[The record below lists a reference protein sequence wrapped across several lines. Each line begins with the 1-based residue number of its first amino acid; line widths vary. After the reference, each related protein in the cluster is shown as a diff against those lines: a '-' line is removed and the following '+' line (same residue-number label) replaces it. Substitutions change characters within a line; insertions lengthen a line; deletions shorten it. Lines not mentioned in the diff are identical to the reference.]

1 MAIHRWRAEHRLSV
15 ALACAAV
22 AFCGCGSIGDG
33 NKGTGAG
40 TDETSGVASGVGGTG
55 SAGAAAG
62 AQSGSSSAAV
72 SGVSRGAMAGT
83 VAGSAGVATGG
94 AETAGMGS
102 TGARSAGAGTTD
114 GDSGIGTGTRS
125 DASVGGEAGDALAGE
140 DASVSDDADASVG
153 AAAEHDASVH
163 RDASVNGEGGASHD
177 AGASGD
183 ATLSSDAGPNHDSG
197 MGIDAGGDGTSGTST
212 GTSGTS
218 TGTGGTTSGTSSGS
232 SSGASGTATNGANG
246 CNGSGTTWYA
256 SPSGSG
262 NNCTLASPCALGTAA
277 GKPAPGDIVC
287 LRGGTYTQGPFVTVS
302 GTASKWISF
311 VAYPGEL
318 PIIDSTT
325 GINVTGSFVS
335 FNGLVAEG
343 ASAGFA
349 NKWVG
354 QGATT
359 SNGNLEFVNCIADFN
374 TKSGI
379 AFQSAQGVH
388 IAQCI
393 VAHNG
398 ASTTESWSSGVDL
411 FGAQGTPAD
420 NIIERNVAFENVDN
434 QNHTDGSGFI
444 ADDVGTGAT
453 FQNNIGFRNGGSC
466 IRITTAVN
474 THILNNS
481 CFHDGLDT
489 AAVSPNAPG
498 EVLFS
503 SAGTLSGVV
512 LQNNLAAASGW
523 NGTQTAFVDTG
534 SLAISPTNVGV
545 NANGAAPFFADPAGV
560 NPNFNLVSASGG
572 NIVGTGSTANS
583 APTDDIGFDPKC
595 ITNATAPQG
604 PSSAPTVLG
613 FWTYSIDY
621 AYIASVGGVAGCFH
635 PETRANPPSIGAYEP

>member
-1 MAIHRWRAEHRLSV
+1 M
-15 ALACAAV
+15 
-22 AFCGCGSIGDG
+22 
-33 NKGTGAG
+33 
-40 TDETSGVASGVGGTG
+40 
-55 SAGAAAG
+55 
-62 AQSGSSSAAV
+62 
-72 SGVSRGAMAGT
+72 
-83 VAGSAGVATGG
+83 
-94 AETAGMGS
+94 
-102 TGARSAGAGTTD
+102 
-114 GDSGIGTGTRS
+114 
-125 DASVGGEAGDALAGE
+125 
-140 DASVSDDADASVG
+140 
-153 AAAEHDASVH
+153 
-163 RDASVNGEGGASHD
+163 
-177 AGASGD
+177 
-183 ATLSSDAGPNHDSG
+183 
-197 MGIDAGGDGTSGTST
+197 
-212 GTSGTS
+212 
-218 TGTGGTTSGTSSGS
+218 
-232 SSGASGTATNGANG
+232 
-246 CNGSGTTWYA
+246 
-256 SPSGSG
+256 
-262 NNCTLASPCALGTAA
+262 
-277 GKPAPGDIVC
+277 
-287 LRGGTYTQGPFVTVS
+287 TVS

-325 GINVTGSFVS
+325 GINVIGSFVS

-343 ASAGFA
+343 ASSGFA
-349 NKWVG
+349 NKWIG

-420 NIIERNVAFENVDN
+420 NLVERNVAFENVDN

-474 THILNNS
+474 TYILNNS
-481 CFHDGLDT
+481 CYHDGLDT

-498 EVLFS
+498 EILFS
-503 SAGTLSGVV
+503 SAGTLSGAV

-545 NANGAAPFFADPAGV
+545 NANGAAPFFVDPAGV

-572 NIVGTGSTANS
+572 NIIGKGSTANT

-621 AYIASVGGVAGCFH
+621 TYIASVGGVAGCFH